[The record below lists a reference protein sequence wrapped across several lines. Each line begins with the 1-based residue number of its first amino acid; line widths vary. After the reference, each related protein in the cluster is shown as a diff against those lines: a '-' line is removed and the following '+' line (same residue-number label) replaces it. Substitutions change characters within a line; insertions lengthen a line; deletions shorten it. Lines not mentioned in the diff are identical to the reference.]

1 MVVFI
6 ISIVVLV
13 FVSREAKKE
22 LVVYND
28 SVLCRVN
35 KKRSKQLVFEDINNI
50 DFGKNTL
57 KLVGT
62 GIRFKISNLSNVEKI
77 KSVII
82 EKKNSAQ
89 SKSNSLNNSETDEL
103 KEYKD
108 FLDSGDITQ
117 EVFDAK
123 KKQILGL

>member
-1 MVVFI
+1 MTMT
-6 ISIVVLV
+6 L
-13 FVSREAKKE
+13 RKAQ
-22 LVVYND
+22 D
-28 SVLCRVN
+28 RVN

-117 EVFDAK
+117 EEFDAK

>member
-1 MVVFI
+1 M
-6 ISIVVLV
+6 
-13 FVSREAKKE
+13 
-22 LVVYND
+22 
-28 SVLCRVN
+28 
-35 KKRSKQLVFEDINNI
+35 
-50 DFGKNTL
+50 
-57 KLVGT
+57 
-62 GIRFKISNLSNVEKI
+62 
-77 KSVII
+77 II

-123 KKQILGL
+123 KKQILGLYLHSVIVAAGKQTCGDFYAHLPFSKK